1 MVTQKIID
9 ELWSLYDRHDKTP
22 EFIICAKAAEHMSML
37 KRTLEEIN
45 NKAVAFQEEGPFDQ
59 QEAFDRI
66 TEIYRLSV
74 NL

>member
-1 MVTQKIID
+1 METQKILD
-9 ELWSLYDRHDKTP
+9 ELWSLHDQHDENP
-22 EFIICAKAAEHMSML
+22 EYIICAEAAEHMSML
-37 KRTLEEIN
+37 KRRLEEIN
-45 NKAVAFQEEGPFDQ
+45 SKAVAFQEEGPFDQ